1 MHFKKDLEHSPFT
14 LLLFNL
20 AESSI
25 PRFRRVV
32 CAEVVTNEFF
42 EESCEKYMRFRVF
55 SARTSVCHQRR
66 SARKI
71 CPSRCRRVHHS
82 SFVEKAQHS
91 VNSPGLRFLNWLAI
105 SSSSERPSKGGER
118 GEDRIQPLVLRQ
130 AHAEPTFALP
140 IIHLSKSALDPR
152 DVMSPLSFLSI
163 NGASNGVTVATVY
176 LIFDL

>member
-1 MHFKKDLEHSPFT
+1 MEHSQLT
-14 LLLFNL
+14 QLLFNL

-42 EESCEKYMRFRVF
+42 DESCGNYTRFRAF
-55 SARTSVCHQRR
+55 SAQTSGCHQRR

-71 CPSRCRRVHHS
+71 RPSRCRRVHHS
-82 SFVEKAQHS
+82 SFVEKTQHS

-105 SSSSERPSKGGER
+105 LSSSERPSKGGEC

-140 IIHLSKSALDPR
+140 IILLSKSALDPR
-152 DVMSPLSFLSI
+152 TGMSPLSFLSKMALEAFGNCGFRSI
-163 NGASNGVTVATVY
+163 P
-176 LIFDL
+176 